1 MNENKETN
9 NVKDDQV
16 DLEQGHYF
24 ENQRGRVQRGE
35 SSEGLPTLGQWKWI
49 YNPDPMGVVND

>member
-16 DLEQGHYF
+16 DLEQDHYF
-24 ENQRGRVQRGE
+24 ENQRERDRRGE
-35 SSEGLPTLGQWKWI
+35 SSEGLSTLGQWKWI
-49 YNPDPMGVVND
+49 YNPGPTGVVND